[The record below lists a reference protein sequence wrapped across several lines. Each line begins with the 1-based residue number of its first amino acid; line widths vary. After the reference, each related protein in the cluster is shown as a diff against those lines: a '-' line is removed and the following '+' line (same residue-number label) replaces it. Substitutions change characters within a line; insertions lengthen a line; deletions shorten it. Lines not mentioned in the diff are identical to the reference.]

1 MNLQSLIQDVA
12 IGALPVLFAITIH
25 EVAHGYVA
33 RYFGDM
39 TAYKQGRISLNP
51 LHHID
56 PVGTILL
63 PILTYAL
70 GGILFGWA
78 KPVPVNFGA
87 LRKPKQDMLWVALA
101 GPAANLM
108 MALFW
113 GLWIKV
119 ALLMRYG
126 NHLFGQGP
134 SILGD
139 EDHLGDM
146 DFKVAGTANG
156 ITALQMDIK
165 VQSSPKR
172 QQLFQGLAQLYA
184 QEGRLTD
191 LLNID
196 KELIGFDPEY
206 GESHWNY
213 GLALMYDKGDVQ
225 NGVQEIKLSQT
236 VSYPYHIQNV
246 RELIGLA
253 DAYIVLKDMDGLKNA
268 VAILQDNFSLIGQT
282 QDAANVYA
290 QLAYKYQVEKLI
302 DQRDQILALGKQID
316 PTVTQVYAQ
325 MLQAKGP
332 NGNPLSIPTAQTT
345 TAATTTKAL
354 APGGPRR

>member
-1 MNLQSLIQDVA
+1 MAQL
-12 IGALPVLFAITIH
+12 
-25 EVAHGYVA
+25 
-33 RYFGDM
+33 
-39 TAYKQGRISLNP
+39 TAPKKR
-51 LHHID
+51 
-56 PVGTILL
+56 
-63 PILTYAL
+63 
-70 GGILFGWA
+70 
-78 KPVPVNFGA
+78 PVP
-87 LRKPKQDMLWVALA
+87 WVALGILQLVGVILVWRTSVLPFQA
-101 GPAANLM
+101 S
-108 MALFW
+108 
-113 GLWIKV
+113 
-119 ALLMRYG
+119 
-126 NHLFGQGP
+126 HL
-134 SILGD
+134 SILSNDAYSVHDYDSMLAYAQQAAAIWTPYID
-139 EDHLGDM
+139 EQSFLLGRNLIDM
-146 DFKVAGTANG
+146 QGNG
-156 ITALQMDIK
+156 QLSGYAHWKDLYTLARDLNQQEFAAHPLDTHNSFVYARFLQEMDTLVPEDAALAEQIYK
-165 VQSSPKR
+165 QAIQSSPKR